1 MSQGVN
7 VCDLYGQVFIESD
20 PNFADYLVYVYDS
33 EAFAD
38 LIVYEEENQLFADRS
53 GLWFYT
59 SDKLFANFTV
69 YFVNDPHQADFT
81 IAYTN
86 AQNFAGCP

>member
-1 MSQGVN
+1 MAQGFD
-7 VCDLYGQVFIESD
+7 VCELYGQVYEESD

-69 YFVNDPHQADFT
+69 YFVSDPHQADFT